1 MKTLIAYATI
11 AISTV
16 LFTFGPAHAFFDNG
30 DFVQDGRN
38 NGEFSSRG
46 NAEGRGT
53 ANFTMS
59 FSGSATTKGDF
70 DANGMTQNLFDNNT
84 RSYRPYYYPHNYEFP
99 AEAK

>member
-16 LFTFGPAHAFFDNG
+16 LFTFGPAHAFFNHG

-38 NGEFSSRG
+38 NGEFNSKG
-46 NAEGRGT
+46 NSEARGT

-59 FSGSATTKGDF
+59 FSGSGTTKGDF
-70 DANGMTQNLFDNNT
+70 DANGMTQNMFD
-84 RSYRPYYYPHNYEFP
+84 SKSYEYRPYYYPYSAP
-99 AEAK
+99 AEK